1 MKMDANTILILVAIG
16 LAAGILSGFIGVGGG
31 IIIVPA
37 LVFFVGMSQHGAQG
51 TSLALMLPPIGILA
65 AYNYYRAGEV
75 DITYAVIIGLAFVIG
90 GYLGS
95 KISLKLSPHVVKFT
109 FGLIMLY
116 VSIRMI
122 WASYR
127 MIFPQ
132 AK

>member
-1 MKMDANTILILVAIG
+1 MKMDFNTLLILIAIG
-16 LAAGILSGFIGVGGG
+16 LLAGLLSGFIGVGGG